1 MTRTRYTLDD
11 VGGALSW
18 GALRSFIKYL
28 GTDSA
33 LARALGKSTGWE
45 TTIKTNE
52 IVADCFDLLQ
62 VINLNLIN
70 KGNKKKLKKNIK
82 PYPRPGRD
90 NDNKRKLGKG
100 PVPVDELR
108 EMIRR
113 GKAWRTAET

>member
-18 GALRSFIKYL
+18 GSLRSFIKYL

-33 LARALGKSTGWE
+33 LARALNKSTGWE
-45 TTIKTNE
+45 QTIKTNE
-52 IVADCFDLLQ
+52 ILADCFDLLQ

-70 KGNKKKLKKNIK
+70 KGNKTKKKNYK
-82 PYPRPGRD
+82 PYPRPGRSDD
-90 NDNKRKLGKG
+90 NTRKLGKG
-100 PVPVDELR
+100 AIPVNELR

-113 GKAWRTAET
+113 GKPWRTAET